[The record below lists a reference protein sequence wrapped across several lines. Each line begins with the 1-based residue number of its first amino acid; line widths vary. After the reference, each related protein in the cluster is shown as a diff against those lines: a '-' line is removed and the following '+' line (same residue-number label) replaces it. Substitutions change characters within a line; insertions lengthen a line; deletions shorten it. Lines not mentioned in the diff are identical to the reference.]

1 MQTEGIKNIIFDLG
15 AVLIDI
21 DFQKVSL
28 AFEKIGIKNFDKQFS
43 QLSATGLFED
53 LETGRI
59 SNDEFYQQMITQA
72 GNGVGESDIELAWN
86 AILQDFRVKSLDY
99 LELLKDRYRLFL
111 LSNTNDIHLRKVN
124 EILFR
129 QTGRQQL
136 DDYFFKAYY
145 SHKVGLPKPG
155 EAIFQHVLKDAGI
168 NASDSFFIDDSVP
181 NVETALKRG
190 IRALQLLA
198 GERIE
203 DIGFV

>member
-145 SHKVGLPKPG
+145 SHKVGLRKPG

-181 NVETALKRG
+181 NVETALKLG
-190 IRALQLLA
+190 IRAHHLLA

-203 DIGFV
+203 DLGFV